1 MNAPK
6 KAVERSGEAH
16 RFLVGKTRE
25 IRRIAEA
32 KGLIKK
38 GGKNRMV
45 TARMGDRLLAAAKQR
60 TGITSDS
67 ELVEIAVANLA
78 VGDDFGEWLLAQRG
92 RLPKNFKLDGSV
104 PGEDP
109 GARHRHWRIAMPPS
123 SRRASAERVL
133 RRKAGYSTR
142 HSSRISARC
151 HPDRVSPCRKSGG
164 SASFLL
170 IVCTRAFEC
179 AQNCACRCAV
189 NRCVSPF
196 LPPHTAP
203 PSSTIVWPVM

>member
-1 MNAPK
+1 MDAPAK
-6 KAVERSGEAH
+6 KAAERSGEAD
-16 RFLVGKTRE
+16 RFLVAKTRE

-92 RLPKNFKLDGSV
+92 RLPKDFKLD
-104 PGEDP
+104 P
-109 GARHRHWRIAMPPS
+109 
-123 SRRASAERVL
+123 
-133 RRKAGYSTR
+133 
-142 HSSRISARC
+142 
-151 HPDRVSPCRKSGG
+151 
-164 SASFLL
+164 
-170 IVCTRAFEC
+170 
-179 AQNCACRCAV
+179 
-189 NRCVSPF
+189 
-196 LPPHTAP
+196 
-203 PSSTIVWPVM
+203 

>member
-1 MNAPK
+1 MDAPAK
-6 KAVERSGEAH
+6 KAAEGRGEAD
-16 RFLVGKTRE
+16 RFLVAKTRE

-92 RLPKNFKLDGSV
+92 RLPKDFKLD
-104 PGEDP
+104 P
-109 GARHRHWRIAMPPS
+109 
-123 SRRASAERVL
+123 
-133 RRKAGYSTR
+133 
-142 HSSRISARC
+142 
-151 HPDRVSPCRKSGG
+151 
-164 SASFLL
+164 
-170 IVCTRAFEC
+170 
-179 AQNCACRCAV
+179 
-189 NRCVSPF
+189 
-196 LPPHTAP
+196 
-203 PSSTIVWPVM
+203 